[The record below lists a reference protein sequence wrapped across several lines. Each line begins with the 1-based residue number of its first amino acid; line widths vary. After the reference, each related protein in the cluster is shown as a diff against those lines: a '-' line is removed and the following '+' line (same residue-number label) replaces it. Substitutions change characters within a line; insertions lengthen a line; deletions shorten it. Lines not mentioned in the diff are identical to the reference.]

1 MVSTLVTHIMS
12 SVYRVRLSLPPR
24 DSLPNQPSVNS
35 TILTLILLISGDP
48 VSVGDNTNTLMS
60 VGHNTNTLM
69 SVGHNTN
76 VLAPSVSARRYDQ
89 MSKSL
94 IRIDSLVVSQHICYM
109 NRTIPL
115 DFIASTVM

>member
-48 VSVGDNTNTLMS
+48 VSVGGNTNTLMS
-60 VGHNTNTLM
+60 VGHNTNTLTPQAIRM
-69 SVGHNTN
+69 YLLPVYL
-76 VLAPSVSARRYDQ
+76 LA
-89 MSKSL
+89 
-94 IRIDSLVVSQHICYM
+94 
-109 NRTIPL
+109 
-115 DFIASTVM
+115 VMIK

>member
-12 SVYRVRLSLPPR
+12 SVYRVRLSLPQR

-48 VSVGDNTNTLMS
+48 VSVGGNTNTLMS

-115 DFIASTVM
+115 YFIASTVM

>member
-1 MVSTLVTHIMS
+1 MS

-60 VGHNTNTLM
+60 VGD
-69 SVGHNTN
+69 N
-76 VLAPSVSARRYDQ
+76 VLAPS
-89 MSKSL
+89 L
-94 IRIDSLVVSQHICYM
+94 LVY
-109 NRTIPL
+109 L
-115 DFIASTVM
+115 LAVMIK

>member
-12 SVYRVRLSLPPR
+12 SVYRVRLSLPQR

-48 VSVGDNTNTLMS
+48 VSVGD
-60 VGHNTNTLM
+60 NTNTLM